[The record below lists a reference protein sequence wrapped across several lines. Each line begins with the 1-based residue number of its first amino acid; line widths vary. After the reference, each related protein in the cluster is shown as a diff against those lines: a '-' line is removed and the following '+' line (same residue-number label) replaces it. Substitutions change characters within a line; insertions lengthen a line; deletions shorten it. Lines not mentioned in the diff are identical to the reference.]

1 MNDYRRIYWR
11 WNYSFLILC
20 FCVMHFP
27 YFVLNKYYWYS
38 LCILSF
44 IFLVSIGSY
53 LFCISVNILHQFAWM
68 FKWFAALMRSKSV
81 PWSTLSNSMSQ
92 NLRYALELSASTC
105 FVQYSITFAKTLL
118 VTFGKGFQCHQN
130 NSPRS

>member
-1 MNDYRRIYWR
+1 MIIEQFIRDRIIVSWFY
-11 WNYSFLILC
+11 
-20 FCVMHFP
+20 V
-27 YFVLNKYYWYS
+27 FVLYIFLTLFWINTIYIVCVS
-38 LCILSF
+38 FHF

-53 LFCISVNILHQFAWM
+53 LFCISVNMLHQFAWI